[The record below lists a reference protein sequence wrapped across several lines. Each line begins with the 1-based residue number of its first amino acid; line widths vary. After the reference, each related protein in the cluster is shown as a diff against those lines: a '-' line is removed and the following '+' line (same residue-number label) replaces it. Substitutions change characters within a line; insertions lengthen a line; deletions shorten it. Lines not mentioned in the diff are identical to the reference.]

1 MAGLLREEIRGEIDR
16 PWAISSGRSFILN
29 WDLAPG
35 MGPWDALSGP
45 TPNVRCALG
54 KIIQQSFFSYHSR
67 APTGNS
73 KIHVTE
79 THQRYLI
86 IVA

>member
-35 MGPWDALSGP
+35 MGPWDALSGLLQMLD
-45 TPNVRCALG
+45 VRWG
-54 KIIQQSFFSYHSR
+54 KSYNSLFFHTISAPQQ
-67 APTGNS
+67 
-73 KIHVTE
+73 E
-79 THQRYLI
+79 T
-86 IVA
+86 VKFM